1 MSRSQ
6 GHQDLRLPQT
16 RHRLDEHG
24 QGEILQVLAVVHFTK
39 ENNVET
45 WSISK
50 EVLDGIMTLWLKT
63 LQQHVDVGLLQRL
76 FALHLCNCSHF
87 RVVFFPQNH
96 KQIYCLQLAELV
108 DEMRHLWIFFL
119 VLVDDTF
126 KELQTSNHIVAPW
139 FINALH
145 YHTALTP

>member
-1 MSRSQ
+1 M
-6 GHQDLRLPQT
+6 QT
-16 RHRLDEHG
+16 RHRLDERA
-24 QGEILQVLAVVHFTK
+24 QREILQVPAVLHFAK

-63 LQQHVDVGLLQRL
+63 LQQHVDVGLLQRP

-87 RVVFFPQNH
+87 LVAAFPQNH
-96 KQIYCLQLAELV
+96 KQISRLQLPELV
-108 DEMRHLWIFFL
+108 DETRLLWMCFL
-119 VLVDDTF
+119 VSVFDTF
-126 KELQTSNHIVAPW
+126 KELQTSSHVVAPW

-145 YHTALTP
+145 HHTALTP